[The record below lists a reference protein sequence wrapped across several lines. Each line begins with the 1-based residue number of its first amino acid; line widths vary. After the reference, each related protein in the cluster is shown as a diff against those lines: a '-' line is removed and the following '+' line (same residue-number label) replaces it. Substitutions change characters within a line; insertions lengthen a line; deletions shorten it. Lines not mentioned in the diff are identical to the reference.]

1 MFNKHKTALSAL
13 IVSAVLVAS
22 FFAIIFVQEALAQG
36 NMTMKMKNMTSASGG
51 NMTMKMKNMTSAS
64 GGNMTMKVK

>member
-1 MFNKHKTALSAL
+1 MFNKHKTTLSAL

-36 NMTMKMKNMTSASGG
+36 NMSSSGGSNMT
-51 NMTMKMKNMTSAS
+51 TKMKNMTSAS

>member
-36 NMTMKMKNMTSASGG
+36 NMSSSGG